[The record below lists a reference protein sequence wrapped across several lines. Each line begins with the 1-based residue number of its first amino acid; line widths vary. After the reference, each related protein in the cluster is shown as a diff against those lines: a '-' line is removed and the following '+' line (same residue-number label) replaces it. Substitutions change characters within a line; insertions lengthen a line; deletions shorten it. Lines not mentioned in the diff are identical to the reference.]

1 MSVRKR
7 PRQASALSLIV
18 WPSMERRRGTL
29 PPFRSLPSGIKNS
42 PEEQGCADGTGP
54 RTSIT
59 ARFSDGLPVE
69 NVVARVGPSASRDDD
84 LETALGEARE
94 IVLIEG
100 QQSDVRL
107 VQYAFG
113 DDRIIGASTHD
124 LFRGG
129 PTQESSVRT
138 RAQRDEAPRARETR
152 LDEAEGVGRGES

>member
-1 MSVRKR
+1 
-7 PRQASALSLIV
+7 
-18 WPSMERRRGTL
+18 MELRRGTL

-42 PEEQGCADGTGP
+42 PEEQGFA
-54 RTSIT
+54 
-59 ARFSDGLPVE
+59 DGLPVE

-152 LDEAEGVGRGES
+152 LDEAEGVGRGESIRWR